1 MSAVPGPADNSPATL
16 REPYLLHLPSSPTRL
31 RLLGS
36 FPCESIVRSRGTAPW
51 LGSVRARHGC
61 SGRSRAFTEAC
72 GGETGSEGGGGSGP
86 RAEDDRAV
94 AEDPEEP
101 TTTTGDDDDDDDKR
115 TKWGF
120 ADRRRRVH
128 AFPPSILCAG
138 QTTFP
143 KRCFSRMVEERY
155 SIVGGSF
162 SSSPRFPDGALGV
175 MGDERVEIGGIVSNI
190 SHSCIKK
197 EERKEGIILILGSV
211 FHRECTAIS

>member
-1 MSAVPGPADNSPATL
+1 M
-16 REPYLLHLPSSPTRL
+16 
-31 RLLGS
+31 
-36 FPCESIVRSRGTAPW
+36 RSRGTAPW

-162 SSSPRFPDGALGV
+162 SSSPRFPDGVLGV

-190 SHSCIKK
+190 SYSCIKK